1 MTNDTQ
7 VESRRRIADQ
17 AALWLLTLQSEE
29 LAEAQ
34 RAEFV
39 DWLRASPLHIS
50 ELLWACQVQ
59 RNLAAW
65 KGWQHIAPLD
75 DTRSDKVVVLLE
87 SLHVGRLRRT
97 WYHRLRGGLLLAAGV
112 AAVCLLG
119 VFLFTWLGPTVL
131 TTQLG
136 ERREVT
142 LADGSVVDLAPGS
155 ELVVRYH
162 SHERL
167 VALSHGEALFHVAKN
182 PNRPFIVQAAATR
195 VRAVGTVFNVE
206 RGDRGV
212 SVTVVEGRVAVSQQ
226 PVTHTSN
233 SATEPGATA
242 LSLGADEQV
251 SISPAGRATP
261 VRKVQ
266 SEAEIGWASGQLVF
280 ENETVA
286 EIARRF
292 NLYNRTQIQVLD
304 TDLAAQRISG
314 MFRASDPGSFV
325 AFVRLVTG
333 AKVAQRDS
341 EHITLGSQSQNN
353 SGTAQ

>member
-1 MTNDTQ
+1 
-7 VESRRRIADQ
+7 
-17 AALWLLTLQSEE
+17 
-29 LAEAQ
+29 
-34 RAEFV
+34 
-39 DWLRASPLHIS
+39 
-50 ELLWACQVQ
+50 
-59 RNLAAW
+59 
-65 KGWQHIAPLD
+65 
-75 DTRSDKVVVLLE
+75 
-87 SLHVGRLRRT
+87 
-97 WYHRLRGGLLLAAGV
+97 
-112 AAVCLLG
+112 
-119 VFLFTWLGPTVL
+119 
-131 TTQLG
+131 LG
-136 ERREVT
+136 ERREMT

-167 VALSHGEALFHVAKN
+167 LALNHGEALFHVAQN
-182 PNRPFIVQAAATR
+182 PSRPFIVQAALTR

-226 PVTHTSN
+226 SAPHAAN
-233 SATEPGATA
+233 SATESGAPA

-266 SEAEIGWASGQLVF
+266 SEAEIGWTTGQLVF
-280 ENETVA
+280 ENETIA

-314 MFRASDPGSFV
+314 MFRASDPQSFV

-333 AKVAQRDS
+333 AKVAQRDI
-341 EHITLGSQSQNN
+341 EHITLGSPRQSN
-353 SGTAQ
+353 SSTAQ

>member
-1 MTNDTQ
+1 MTSDAEI
-7 VESRRRIADQ
+7 ESRRRLADQ
-17 AALWLLTLQSEE
+17 AALWLLTLQSEVLSE
-29 LAEAQ
+29 AE

-59 RNLAAW
+59 RNLSAW
-65 KGWQHIAPLD
+65 KGWEQVAPID
-75 DTRSDKVVVLLE
+75 DTPSDKVVRLLE
-87 SLHVGRLRRT
+87 RLQVGRPRRPLR
-97 WYHRLRGGLLLAAGV
+97 YRLRGGLLLAGTV
-112 AAVCLLG
+112 AAACLLAIL
-119 VFLFTWLGPTVL
+119 LFTWLGPTVL

-136 ERREVT
+136 ERREMT

-167 VALSHGEALFHVAKN
+167 VALNHGEALFHVAKS
-182 PNRPFIVQAAATR
+182 PSRPFIVQAAMTR

-212 SVTVVEGRVAVSQQ
+212 SVTVVEGRVAVT
-226 PVTHTSN
+226 PHAAN
-233 SATEPGATA
+233 SSTEPGATA

-266 SEAEIGWASGQLVF
+266 SEAEVGWATGQLVF
-280 ENETVA
+280 ENETIA

-292 NLYNRTQIQVLD
+292 NLYNRTQVQVLD
-304 TDLAAQRISG
+304 ADLGAQRISG

>member
-1 MTNDTQ
+1 MTTDAQ
-7 VESRRRIADQ
+7 IESRRRIAEQ
-17 AALWLLTLQSEE
+17 AALWLLTLQSEVLSE
-29 LAEAQ
+29 AE

-59 RNLAAW
+59 RNLSAW
-65 KGWQHIAPLD
+65 KGWEQVERLD
-75 DTRSDKVVVLLE
+75 DTPSDKVVRLIERLQA
-87 SLHVGRLRRT
+87 GRPHRPVRYGLRR
-97 WYHRLRGGLLLAAGV
+97 GLLLAGTV
-112 AAVCLLG
+112 AAACLLA
-119 VFLFTWLGPTVL
+119 VLLFTWLGPTVL

-136 ERREVT
+136 ERREMT

-167 VALSHGEALFHVAKN
+167 VALNHGEALFHVARS
-182 PNRPFIVQAAATR
+182 PSRPFIVQAAMTR

-226 PVTHTSN
+226 TTAHTAN
-233 SATEPGATA
+233 SSTEAGATA

-266 SEAEIGWASGQLVF
+266 SEAEVGWASGQLVF
-280 ENETVA
+280 ENETIA

-304 TDLAAQRISG
+304 AELGAQRISG